1 MNKTHSCGMPS
12 FPVEISGLREIG
24 MVLTLVVWEK
34 ASKKL
39 LSETFE
45 PKQVIICQGK
55 DLNYLQ

>member
-1 MNKTHSCGMPS
+1 MPS
-12 FPVEISGLREIG
+12 FPVEISGLKEIG

-55 DLNYLQ
+55 DLNYLR